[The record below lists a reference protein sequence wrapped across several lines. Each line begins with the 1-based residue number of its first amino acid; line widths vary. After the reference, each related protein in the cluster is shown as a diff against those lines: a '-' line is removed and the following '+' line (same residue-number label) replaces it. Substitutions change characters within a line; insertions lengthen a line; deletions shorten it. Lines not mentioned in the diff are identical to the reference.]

1 MNRKDED
8 LTQTKKNIKNTKFY
22 EMDQEMKIYKDE
34 LIRLRYLLEMAYSG
48 NMQGVDG
55 VVSGRPSINAFTTP
69 LSQSPFLNPPPQSQ
83 NQSQPAIMNAIAS
96 QAGHS
101 MKLASNSQSNFF
113 PEASN
118 TSQNM

>member
-1 MNRKDED
+1 MNKKDED

-48 NMQGVDG
+48 NMQGVE
-55 VVSGRPSINAFTTP
+55 VSASGRPSINAFTTP
-69 LSQSPFLNPPPQSQ
+69 LSTSPFLNPPPQSQ
-83 NQSQPAIMNAIAS
+83 NQSQPAIAA

-101 MKLASNSQSNFF
+101 MKLASTSQSNFF
-113 PEASN
+113 PESSN